1 MSTQH
6 NFNRFPF
13 ILADDDDS
21 APRPFRP
28 DLGEVE
34 TVSPEF
40 DALPY
45 DLGEELDSLAY
56 GRAWAGYI

>member
-13 ILADDDDS
+13 ALADELDS
-21 APRPFRP
+21 
-28 DLGEVE
+28 DLPEGMGEVE
-34 TVSPEF
+34 TLAPEF

-56 GRAWAGYI
+56 GRAWAGYV

>member
-13 ILADDDDS
+13 ALAGEDDS
-21 APRPFRP
+21 APRPSRP

-34 TVSPEF
+34 NIAPEF
-40 DALPY
+40 DALPA
-45 DLGEELDSLAY
+45 DLGDELDSLAY
-56 GRAWAGYI
+56 GRAWAGYA

>member
-13 ILADDDDS
+13 ALSDDLDS
-21 APRPFRP
+21 
-28 DLGEVE
+28 DLPENAGEVE
-34 TVSPEF
+34 TLAPEF

-56 GRAWAGYI
+56 GRAWAGLI